1 MLQIRL
7 KLCLVYLAAFLI
19 WFLGREY
26 NNSRTNAL
34 YGFAFY
40 ALGIFAYL
48 NARKIASFLEKR
60 GIADFRLRIILPCF
74 TVGAVFMI
82 YKMTQR
88 ILPPLPCDDV
98 NIETCK
104 MLVIEGKYE
113 WQTLAGYA
121 WIFAFL
127 SFAILRGYFEPKDF
141 WKRKSQIGESGKAV
155 IEEKRSIR

>member
-40 ALGIFAYL
+40 TLGIFAYL

-60 GIADFRLRIILPCF
+60 GIFLDKRGIADFRLRILLPCF
-74 TVGAVFMI
+74 TFGAVFMI

-113 WQTLAGYA
+113 WQTLAGCA

-141 WKRKSQIGESGKAV
+141 WKRKSQIVESGQ
-155 IEEKRSIR
+155 